1 MTIGAT
7 GPDLSSGGDETWLKT
22 ACILCENN
30 CGIQVRLG
38 GEDSRRLMKIRGDKD
53 HVGTHG
59 YTCNKAL
66 RLDHYQNGGTRI
78 TSPLR
83 READGSFT
91 EISWETAFVEIAARL
106 NAVRE
111 SYGGDSILFY
121 GGGGQGNHLGGAYRG
136 PVQKLLGSHYSSNAL
151 AQEKCGEG
159 WVDSHLVGN
168 HTVGDFEHAEV
179 SVFVG
184 KNPYQSHG
192 VARARTVLKA
202 IAADPD
208 RSMIVIDP
216 VRSETADLADVHLQ
230 VRPGTDA
237 WCLAAMDAV
246 LVQEDLIDHAF
257 AQRHLT
263 GLDSLLRELRR
274 VDIAAYAEICGVSED
289 LIRSAARRIGTAS
302 SVSTY
307 EDLGV
312 QQSPNSVLVS
322 YLQKLLWVLTGNYAK
337 RGGMAAHSWMA
348 PLGRPGTELRRTPV
362 TGVPMPLG
370 FVPCNVIPDEILSDH
385 PDRFRAMVVES
396 ANPAHSLADSRRFA
410 EAFASLEVL
419 VVVDIAMTETARV
432 ADYVLPAASQ
442 FEKWEA
448 TFFTLEFPHNHFH
461 LRAPLMAPLPGT
473 KPEPEIWARLAEEL
487 MRIQGRTPRWKMRL
501 LSAAARLGRKAYLLA
516 FAGLGVADT
525 STMDLAPYLLYRTL
539 GPTLPDGA
547 DAAAAL
553 WGLSLRVS
561 REHRASMRRAGH
573 RDHDA
578 LFDAILAGRSGVVFT
593 QDEPE
598 HAWEHARRP
607 VVDGHVQ
614 MQVDIP
620 DLLQALAALPNT
632 PSGYVSEEFP
642 IVLMAGQRRSFSAN
656 TIFRDPSWRLRE
668 PVGTLRISP
677 GDAESLGLSSGD
689 LAQVTTSRG
698 SATAVVEIDDRFR
711 EGHAALPNGFGLDL
725 TQADGSVVRDGVA
738 LNDLTDGTLR
748 DPIASNP
755 WHKYQPARIDAVQH

>member
-1 MTIGAT
+1 MTV
-7 GPDLSSGGDETWLKT
+7 ETVEWRKT

-30 CGIQVRLG
+30 CGIQVQLG
-38 GEDSRRLMKIRGDKD
+38 GEGNRHLSKIRGDKD
-53 HVGTHG
+53 HIGTRG

-91 EISWETAFVEIAARL
+91 EISWDTAFAEVAAKL
-106 NAVRE
+106 NAVKQ
-111 SYGGDSILFY
+111 SHGGESILFY

-136 PVQKLLGSHYSSNAL
+136 PFQKLLGSRYSSNAL

-159 WVDSHLVGN
+159 WVDAHLVGN

-202 IAADPD
+202 IAADPT

-216 VRSETADLADVHLQ
+216 VRSETADLADFHLQ

-246 LVQEDLIDHAF
+246 LVEEDLIDHEF
-257 AQRHLT
+257 ARRHLT
-263 GLDSLLRELRR
+263 GLESLLEELRR
-274 VDIAAYAEICGVSED
+274 VDIAAYAETCGVDED
-289 LIRSAARRIGTAS
+289 LIRRAARRIGTAA

-312 QQSPNSVLVS
+312 QQAPNTVLVS
-322 YLQKLLWVLTGNYAK
+322 YLQKMLWVLTGNFAK
-337 RGGMAAHSWMA
+337 PGGMAAHSWMA
-348 PLGRPGTELRRTPV
+348 PLGKPGTDLRRTPV

-385 PDRFRAMVVES
+385 PNRFRAMVVES
-396 ANPAHSLADSRRFA
+396 ANPAHSLADSQRFA
-410 EAFASLEVL
+410 DAFAALDLL
-419 VVVDIAMTETARV
+419 VVVDIAMTETARL

-461 LRAPLMAPLPGT
+461 LRAPLMDPLPGT
-473 KPEPEIWARLAEEL
+473 KAEPEIWARLVEEL
-487 MRIQGRTPRWKMRL
+487 LRIQGQTPRWKLRL
-501 LSAAARLGRKAYLLA
+501 LTAAARVGRKAYFAA
-516 FAGLGVADT
+516 FAAIGVTDR
-525 STMDLAPYLLYRTL
+525 STMGLAPYLLYRTL

-547 DAAAAL
+547 TAAAAL
-553 WGLSLRVS
+553 WGLSLRVA
-561 REHRASMRRAGH
+561 REHGASMRRAGH

-593 QDEPE
+593 EDEPH

-607 VVDGHVQ
+607 VVNGHVQ
-614 MQVDIP
+614 MQIDIP
-620 DLLQALAALPNT
+620 DLLAALAALPDT
-632 PSGYVSEEFP
+632 PSTHTSDDFP
-642 IVLMAGQRRSFSAN
+642 IVLMAGQRRTFSAN

-677 GDAESLGLSSGD
+677 SDGERLGLTTGD
-689 LAQVTTSRG
+689 TAKITTSRG
-698 SATAVVEIDDRFR
+698 SATATVEIDDRFR
-711 EGHAALPNGFGLDL
+711 DGHAALPNGFGLDL
-725 TQADGSVVRDGVA
+725 TQNDGTLLRDGVA
-738 LNDLTDGTLR
+738 LNELTDGTLR

-755 WHKYQPARIDAVQH
+755 WHKYQPARIEALPA

>member
-1 MTIGAT
+1 MTTASRGHDA
-7 GPDLSSGGDETWLKT
+7 PPENGDGWQKT

-30 CGIQVRLG
+30 CGIQVLVG
-38 GEDSRRLMKIRGDKD
+38 GEDRRHLIKIRGDRE

-66 RLDHYQNGGTRI
+66 RLDHYQNGATRI

-83 READGSFT
+83 REPDGSYA
-91 EISWETAFVEIAARL
+91 EIDWDTALSEIATKLNEVAR
-106 NAVRE
+106 AH
-111 SYGGDSILFY
+111 GGESILFY

-136 PVQKLLGSHYSSNAL
+136 PFQKALGSKFSSNAL

-159 WVDSHLVGN
+159 WVDAHLVGN

-192 VARARTVLKA
+192 VARARTVLKS

-216 VRSETADLADVHLQ
+216 VRSETADLADFHLQ

-237 WCLAAMDAV
+237 WCLTAMLAV
-246 LVQEDLIDHAF
+246 LVEEDLVDHEF
-257 AQRHLT
+257 VRRHVT
-263 GLDSLLRELRR
+263 GFDRLLAELGR
-274 VDIAAYAEICGVSED
+274 VDVAAYARECGVEED
-289 LIRSAARRIGTAS
+289 LIRAAARRIGTAS

-312 QQSPNSVLVS
+312 QQAPNSVLVS
-322 YLQKLLWVLTGNYAK
+322 YLQKMLWVLTGNYAK

-348 PLGRPGTELRRTPV
+348 PLGKPGTDLRRTPV
-362 TGVPMPLG
+362 TGAPMPLG
-370 FVPCNVIPDEILSDH
+370 FVPCNVIPDEILTEH

-396 ANPAHSLADSRRFA
+396 ANPAHSLADSQRFA
-410 EAFASLEVL
+410 AAFAALDLL
-419 VVVDIAMTETARV
+419 VVVDIAMTETARL

-448 TFFTLEFPHNHFH
+448 TFFTLEFPHNTFH
-461 LRAPLMAPLPGT
+461 LRAPLMDPLPGT
-473 KPEPEIWARLAEEL
+473 KAEPEIWARLVDEL
-487 MRIQGRTPRWKMRL
+487 LRIQGRRPRAKLAL
-501 LSAAARLGRKAYLLA
+501 LGAAAKLGRKAYLAA
-516 FAGLGVADT
+516 FALLGLADK
-525 STMDLAPYLLYRTL
+525 STMELAPYLLFRTL

-547 DAAAAL
+547 AAAAAL

-561 REHRASMRRAGH
+561 REHGPSMRRAGWK
-573 RDHDA
+573 DHDA

-593 QDEPE
+593 SDEPE
-598 HAWEHARRP
+598 DAWEHARRP
-607 VVDGHVQ
+607 VVDGRVQ
-614 MQVDIP
+614 LQVDIP
-620 DLLQALAALPNT
+620 ELLDALAALPQT
-632 PSGYVSEEFP
+632 PSVHTSAEFP
-642 IVLMAGQRRSFSAN
+642 LVLMAGQRRSFSAN

-677 GDAESLGLSSGD
+677 GDAARLGLSNGM
-689 LAQVTTSRG
+689 AAKVTTSRG
-698 SATAVVEIDDRFR
+698 SATATVEIDGRFR
-711 EGHAALPNGFGLDL
+711 DGHAALPNGFGLDL
-725 TQADGSVVRDGVA
+725 PQPDGTLARDGVA
-738 LNDLTDGTLR
+738 LNDLTDGSLR
-748 DPIASNP
+748 DAIASNP
-755 WHKYQPARIDAVQH
+755 WHKYQPARVEALG